1 MVAIL
6 QRFLSLTQEAGEKFA
21 FRKII
26 KLMTIVAKALQVCFL
41 LPFELCVHNLLH
53 NWSFTRPNSVYIYL
67 LSHSVCSQCAYLQC
81 IELC

>member
-21 FRKII
+21 FGKII
-26 KLMTIVAKALQVCFL
+26 KLMTTVAKALQVCFL

-53 NWSFTRPNSVYIYL
+53 NWSFTRPIQFIYI
-67 LSHSVCSQCAYLQC
+67 C
-81 IELC
+81 